1 MWVSPLATISFGA
14 STLSVRGPPHS
25 RSAGSV
31 RALASNADN
40 FGRDPR
46 SSFNSVVADYKWAA
60 GQRPG
65 CIEAL
70 GSVNQLQAALDAVPR
85 GSLVVLKFERDG
97 CKACIATAKPFEQMA
112 KRLGK
117 RTGSRFFTVDT
128 LAHKEFCRDQVGI
141 KAVPCVHIYQ
151 ENALRRTLQISATKW
166 PTFREAVESLT
177 VDLYRSP
184 AQGVLARLRSWTRM
198 GLEQDAAQT
207 ALTTALTTVRLASP
221 APKRDTRRFQSAKR
235 DARTIVLEGLGNLA
249 KEPLGWLAG
258 AKPLPLTST
267 SKELGST

>member
-46 SSFNSVVADYKWAA
+46 SSFNSVVADHEWAA
-60 GQRPG
+60 GHRPG

-97 CKACIATAKPFEQMA
+97 CKACIATAPLFEQMA

-151 ENALRRTLQISATKW
+151 ENALRRTLQISPTKW
-166 PTFREAVESLT
+166 PTFREAVELLT

-198 GLEQDAAQT
+198 GLEQDAAQK
-207 ALTTALTTVRLASP
+207 ALTAVRLASP
-221 APKRDTRRFQSAKR
+221 DPKRDTRRLQSAKR
-235 DARTIVLEGLGNLA
+235 DARTIVLEGLDNLA

-258 AKPLPLTST
+258 AKPSPLTST